1 MDTVAIIENC
11 NLIISCDTSI
21 VHLSGS
27 LGKETLLIL
36 NYNNYWTWGINQ
48 NNSIW
53 YDNIRILRQT
63 KPGSWKEP
71 FDEAYEIIKKK
82 IYL

>member
-1 MDTVAIIENC
+1 ME
-11 NLIISCDTSI
+11 
-21 VHLSGS
+21 GS

-48 NNSIW
+48 NNSVW
-53 YDNIRILRQT
+53 YDNVRILRQT

-71 FDEAYEIIKKK
+71 FDEAYKIIKEK
-82 IYL
+82 IY